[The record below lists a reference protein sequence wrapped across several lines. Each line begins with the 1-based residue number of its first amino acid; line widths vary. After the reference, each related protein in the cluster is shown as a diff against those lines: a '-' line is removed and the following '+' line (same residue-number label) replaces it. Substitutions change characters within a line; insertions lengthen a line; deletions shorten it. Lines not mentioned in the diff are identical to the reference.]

1 MPDDVYKRPYEGT
14 DNDGAAM
21 QAYLDW
27 EFGLVEQL
35 GRDGTHGF
43 FVLPPP
49 RQAGQDWI
57 SSGSSTPVK

>member
-1 MPDDVYKRPYEGT
+1 
-14 DNDGAAM
+14 M

-43 FVLPPP
+43 FVLPPA
-49 RQAGQDWI
+49 QQTGQDWI